1 MSVYKFVVV
10 GFAHPLSP
18 SHSVVAVFG
27 QFLSRFLYLLLL
39 SVHPSSEIRS

>member
-1 MSVYKFVVV
+1 MSVYKFV
-10 GFAHPLSP
+10 GAGLSHPLSLT
-18 SHSVVAVFG
+18 HSVVAVFG